1 MILVVSMTSSPPF
14 VAPHR
19 VAHRAR
25 GDVGRR
31 SAAVETDRAANRPL
45 AVEQLHAVGVL
56 LYLQLMRRE
65 DLACEG
71 PRHALEKAGIVS
83 RVASQRGHGGRR
95 EPGSQVAVELITR
108 GVGVQLHEG
117 PRVVGRVVEQL
128 GEPFEAGVG
137 APKQTEDVLEPR
149 GIAPHA
155 GQVRRVLR
163 ERRRRKSEEGRSK
176 ESMRHDAG

>member
-1 MILVVSMTSSPPF
+1 M
-14 VAPHR
+14 
-19 VAHRAR
+19 
-25 GDVGRR
+25 
-31 SAAVETDRAANRPL
+31 
-45 AVEQLHAVGVL
+45 L
-56 LYLQLMRRE
+56 LNLQLMRRE

-71 PRHALEKAGIVS
+71 PRHAFEKAGIVS
-83 RVASQRGHGGRR
+83 RVASQRCHGGRR
-95 EPGSQVAVELITR
+95 EPGAQVAVELKMS

-155 GQVRRVLR
+155 GEIWRVLR
-163 ERRRRKSEEGRSK
+163 ECWHRKPEKRKPPQGK
-176 ESMRHDAG
+176 KHDAG